1 MRRQRPHVAAEAGG
15 RRRSSPLADPAASWG
30 RWRQRPHAVAEAAW
44 RQEVIVGG
52 GSAPTPRFGRR
63 LPSPPGSSYVM
74 GRAGGGDLHVAAV
87 AVWRQEVGGSSGPT
101 RELVVAQLVIAR
113 GG

>member
-1 MRRQRPHVAAEAGG
+1 MAAL
-15 RRRSSPLADPAASWG
+15 PLPDSDGDFP
-30 RWRQRPHAVAEAAW
+30 P
-44 RQEVIVGG
+44 
-52 GSAPTPRFGRR
+52 

-74 GRAGGGDLHVAAV
+74 GRAGGGDLHVAAA

-101 RELVVAQLVIAR
+101 HELVVAQLVRAR